1 MADTVAPVPE
11 GTEFHQR
18 ASGLAGE
25 RRRIHRAFVETGL
38 PPEPGPLWPA
48 LAAERWIVLGDAGRL
63 RMAHPFSAVV
73 TDFVVTSGARRWY
86 ANCAWD
92 ALAVMAMV
100 RSTATDPLIF
110 DTHCG
115 GSGAPMR
122 IEVNGDG
129 PAASEA
135 CLHFAVPIR
144 DWWKDI
150 AFT

>member
-1 MADTVAPVPE
+1 MTV
-11 GTEFHQR
+11 R
-18 ASGLAGE
+18 GLAEE
-25 RRRIHRAFVETGL
+25 RVRIHRAFVETGL

-48 LAAERWIVLGDAGRL
+48 LAAEKWIVLDDAGRL
-63 RMAHPFSAVV
+63 RMAHPFSAAP
-73 TDFVVTSGARRWY
+73 TDFVVTAGARRWY

-100 RSTATDPLIF
+100 RPAVAEPLVF

-115 GSGAPMR
+115 SSGQPMR
-122 IEVNGDG
+122 IAVNGAA
-129 PAASEA
+129 PAISEA
-135 CLHFAVPIR
+135 RLHFAVPIR

>member
-1 MADTVAPVPE
+1 M
-11 GTEFHQR
+11 
-18 ASGLAGE
+18 SGLAEE
-25 RRRIHRAFVETGL
+25 RLRIHRAFVETGL

-48 LAAERWIVLGDAGRL
+48 LAREKWIVLDDAGRL
-63 RMAHPFSAVV
+63 RMAHPFSAVP
-73 TDFVVTSGARRWY
+73 TDFVVTAGPRRWY

-92 ALAVMAMV
+92 ALTVMAMV
-100 RSTATDPLIF
+100 RPVVTAPLVF

-115 GSGAPMR
+115 ATGEPMR

-129 PAASEA
+129 PPMSEA
-135 CLHFAVPIR
+135 RLHFAVPIR

>member
-1 MADTVAPVPE
+1 MT
-11 GTEFHQR
+11 
-18 ASGLAGE
+18 GLAGE
-25 RRRIHRAFVETGL
+25 RLRIHRAFVETGL
-38 PPEPGPLWPA
+38 PPEPSPLWPA
-48 LAAERWIVLGDAGRL
+48 LAREKWIVLDDAGQL
-63 RMAHPFSAVV
+63 RMAHPFSAAP
-73 TDFVVTSGARRWY
+73 TDFVVTAGERRWY

-92 ALAVMAMV
+92 ALAVMAML
-100 RSTATDPLIF
+100 RSAVPGTLVF

-115 GSGAPMR
+115 GSGQPMR

-135 CLHFAVPIR
+135 RLHFAVPIR